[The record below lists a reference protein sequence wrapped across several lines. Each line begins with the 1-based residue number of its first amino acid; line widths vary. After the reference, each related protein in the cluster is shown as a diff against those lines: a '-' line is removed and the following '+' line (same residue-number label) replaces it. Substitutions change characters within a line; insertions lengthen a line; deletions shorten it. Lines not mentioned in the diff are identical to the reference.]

1 MEYALLRCVRAAL
14 LDARSISKLLLRDAH
29 VRSAS
34 RNVLRTHVIV
44 NPSVKLVPRDARCVR
59 DACAQRLAQLRVLVH
74 HGLHLRVHAKREPAR
89 ARGQN
94 AVLHGEL

>member
-44 NPSVKLVPRDARCVR
+44 NPSVKLVHSRMFFRNVVHKTLVSQCDREKKKSTSTTKFSTR
-59 DACAQRLAQLRVLVH
+59 QLYT
-74 HGLHLRVHAKREPAR
+74 ADPA
-89 ARGQN
+89 
-94 AVLHGEL
+94 VSYSCSC

>member
-34 RNVLRTHVIV
+34 SNVLRTHVIV
-44 NPSVKLVPRDARCVR
+44 DPDEKLVPLVPQKIGIA
-59 DACAQRLAQLRVLVH
+59 DACARRCFWNDASTVALTDSTS
-74 HGLHLRVHAKREPAR
+74 
-89 ARGQN
+89 
-94 AVLHGEL
+94 

>member
-14 LDARSISKLLLRDAH
+14 LDARSMSKLLLRDAH

-44 NPSVKLVPRDARCVR
+44 HPDEKLVPLVPQKIGFA
-59 DACAQRLAQLRVLVH
+59 DACASRRVWNGASTVALI
-74 HGLHLRVHAKREPAR
+74 GSTC
-89 ARGQN
+89 
-94 AVLHGEL
+94 